1 MMAKNIIICC
11 DGTGNDFHNPD
22 TDSNVVKL
30 YNTLHICPE
39 QIAYYHPGVGTLGS
53 PNANGRLAKWWSQ
66 MRGLAF
72 GAGLLD
78 NVGDAYRYLM
88 NTYETGDHI
97 YLFGFSRGS
106 YTARAVGGLLHVF
119 GLLEPGNEQLIP
131 YILRLYSNMTKQAQG
146 QTQTFPPEEAFKYA
160 FSREVEVYFCGL
172 WDTVSSYGWINSPIE
187 LPFNGQNP
195 ILRTGRHAVSIHEHR
210 CCYQDN
216 LWGPPLQASPG
227 QPAQD
232 LRQVWFTGVHSDIGG
247 SYSENDAGLSKIAF
261 EWILVEAVGNGL
273 LVDGTRAQIVL
284 GQTTPLI
291 FLPKYVEPNPKGLLH
306 ISLRG
311 AWWLLEYFPRKKG
324 SRWCLPRGR
333 WVREIP
339 ENSFIHGSV
348 TLTGQS
354 VKLPQAYAVEPW
366 VRYTPPRPAAPSVA
380 DYYDAAFGTPATPV
394 APVSSVA
401 PDLVRR

>member
-1 MMAKNIIICC
+1 MAKNIIICC
-11 DGTGNDFHNPD
+11 DGTGNGFDNPE

-30 YNTLHICPE
+30 YNTLHIGPE

-72 GAGLLD
+72 GKGLLD

-88 NTYETGDHI
+88 DTYETGDHI

-131 YILRLYSNMTKQAQG
+131 YILRLYSDMTKQAGG
-146 QTQTFPPEEAFKYA
+146 QQQTFPPEDAFKYA
-160 FSREVEVYFCGL
+160 FSREVEVYFFGL
-172 WDTVSSYGWINSPIE
+172 WDTVSSYGWINSPID

-195 ILRTGRHAVSIHEHR
+195 VLRIGRHAVSIHEDR

-216 LWGPPLQASPG
+216 LWGQPLPVTPT

-232 LRQVWFTGVHSDIGG
+232 IRQVWFAGVHSDIGG
-247 SYSENDAGLSKIAF
+247 SYNETEAGLSKITF
-261 EWILVEAVGNGL
+261 EWLLVEAVSKGL
-273 LVDGTRAQIVL
+273 LVDSARAQIVL
-284 GQTTPLI
+284 GQTTPPV
-291 FLPKYVEPNPKGLLH
+291 FLPKYVPPDPKGLLH
-306 ISLRG
+306 HSLRG

-324 SRWCLPRGR
+324 GRWCLPRGK

-339 ENSFIHGSV
+339 ESSFVHQTV
-348 TLTGQS
+348 ALTGKP
-354 VKLPQAYAVEPW
+354 VKLPQAYFVEPW
-366 VRYTPPRPAAPSVA
+366 VTYTPPRAVAAAPAAA
-380 DYYDAAFGTPATPV
+380 
-394 APVSSVA
+394 
-401 PDLVRR
+401 RN